1 MAIYKPSNATPF
13 LDSLDLT
20 KQQDFSCEINTNN
33 NVVVGYRLQILDS
46 KNNVVFAGSEYS
58 PIVVKNSS
66 GEVINKYNNTGLNG
80 SIAILPLSDDV
91 NNKGNYSESA
101 QRNIL
106 FLENGRYKSEKSG
119 AEIYNGAQNQPF
131 KWQVR
136 FCQGTEKNG
145 EIVFSDKD
153 FDMTI
158 TSGAALGSVPERLQ
172 TYFSNNIYS
181 DYYVQLYDKNGN
193 QIGVRSRIKDYDYSY
208 GYIYLQEGSMNE
220 SMISSADYI
229 SVFKD
234 TNDPT
239 YVTKARLVDYLS
251 NGLNAYYSG
260 HELVRSFSVSD
271 VSKNYFTQIYSG
283 EISTDL
289 ITIDRYTSNQ
299 GTGRVSYGDN
309 ATTFLV
315 IGGDSDWS
323 DYNVY
328 NGVFQLTNV
337 EVTENN
343 SVKQTVFTWMRST
356 SFATYSN
363 FIDRLIC
370 VRSLGKNYQSTAN
383 SENLGTINE
392 TKLMFFEE
400 QPIGLYPLYQGET
413 KNYYQIN
420 NNDFVYVTKQADGT
434 YYGEAIKSVY
444 YSGADNFAIQNIDIT
459 FQDGVKATAVPVGGK
474 KYKISIS
481 TTYNVDTVYY
491 NAYFSI
497 METIGKLL
505 KNTVETV
512 GGENIATTYI
522 KPNSSVY
529 TGMRFYYGEDLASN
543 GSDIIEVDN
552 KPNSSNKYTPTWFVK
567 YKVNTSNAT
576 SQPLISNSSY
586 IEGTPYAINSMFK
599 IGDENPIYCYDTPDI
614 SIFIN
619 GEEVMDNNFIV
630 SNRRFE
636 AVGKYSQSNNKQW
649 KKYRWQFENIILNEY
664 TETADKYDGE
674 IKFNAIGLQDGYSYI
689 LTLIVEDELG
699 YVVSRTVYIDVVIK
713 DFLSALTIN
722 EAALNCDSQSIDI
735 DFNMSGVILPNP
747 DTDVTVSYSN
757 DGMNIVQAK
766 NQTRYN
772 GMLYNKSGI
781 LSDKETDKYIE
792 MGIYSNGDNT
802 ITLNSRNTITSP
814 YFSGGI
820 IGTTVEIGEY
830 ENYSNVRSNAY
841 IYIPEV
847 TTEDWNGNIKANE
860 DRNKIKYKMVLQY
873 LPDDQI
879 LKPEDQREWQDI
891 YNKIIKDSYCVGS
904 NGEVFEFYQNNPII
918 FSMIKEGSTAK
929 DNYDYLYTTVVYDA
943 NGNIVEDYVHQI
955 GDKNTSKTNDVLMPG
970 SEKSEIESE
979 NTLGYWSDYELK
991 HVEQADGTVINAV
1004 SKTKKNVWHD
1014 TYIDESGIEHYYK
1027 WNDYAKYQ
1035 TYKQVDVNKNSQ
1047 HNGRQNMVNKTIAFN
1062 MAINGFDPTVKT
1074 ENQNINVKCFNIEST
1089 TQKSRQENK

>member
-33 NVVVGYRLQILDS
+33 NVVVGYKLKILDS
-46 KNNVVFAGSEYS
+46 KNNIVFVGSGYS
-58 PIVVKNSS
+58 PIVVRNFN
-66 GEVINKYNNTGLNG
+66 GEIINKYNNTGLNG
-80 SIAILPLSDDV
+80 SVAILPLFDDV

-106 FLENGRYKSEKSG
+106 FLENGRYKSEESG
-119 AEIYNGAQNQPF
+119 AEIYNCAQNQPF
-131 KWQVR
+131 KWQVQ
-136 FCQGTEKNG
+136 FCQGTEEKG

-158 TSGAALGSVPERLQ
+158 ASGSALGSVPERLQ

-193 QIGVRSRIKDYDYSY
+193 QVGVRSRIKDYDYSY
-208 GYIYLQEGSMNE
+208 GYIYLQDGS
-220 SMISSADYI
+220 ISDNMVSAADYI

-239 YVTKARLVDYLS
+239 YVTKARLVDYMS
-251 NGLNAYYSG
+251 NGLNADYSG
-260 HELVRSFSVSD
+260 HKLIRSFSLSD
-271 VSKNYFTQIYSG
+271 VSRNYFTQIYSG
-283 EISTDL
+283 EITSDL
-289 ITIDRYTSNQ
+289 ITIDKYTSNQ

-315 IGGDSDWS
+315 VGGNSDWS

-337 EVTENN
+337 EVTESN

-363 FIDRLIC
+363 FIDRLVC

-400 QPIGLYPLYQGET
+400 QPIGLYPLYQGDT
-413 KNYYQIN
+413 KNYYQIS
-420 NNDFVYVTKQADGT
+420 NNDFVYVTRQADGT
-434 YYGEAIKSVY
+434 YYGEAIKNVY
-444 YSGADNFAIQNIDIT
+444 YSGMDDFAIQNIDIAL
-459 FQDGVKATAVPVGGK
+459 QDGVKATAVPVGGK
-474 KYKISIS
+474 KYKISI
-481 TTYNVDTVYY
+481 TTTNNVNAVYY

-497 METIGKLL
+497 METRGKLL
-505 KNTVETV
+505 KNIVETV
-512 GGENIATTYI
+512 GGEKIATTYI
-522 KPNSSVY
+522 RPNSSVY
-529 TGMRFYYGEDLASN
+529 VGMRFYYGNDLTVN

-552 KPNSSNKYTPTWFVK
+552 KPNSSNKYKPTWFVK
-567 YKVNTSNAT
+567 YKVNSSNAT

-586 IEGTPYAINSMFK
+586 IEGTQYAINSMFK
-599 IGDENPIYCYDTPDI
+599 IGDENPIYCYDAPDI

-619 GEEVMDNNFIV
+619 GEEVTGSNFIV
-630 SNRRFE
+630 SNRKFE
-636 AVGKYSQSNNKQW
+636 AVGKYFQSNNKQW

-664 TETADKYDGE
+664 TETPDRYDGE

-699 YVVSRTVYIDVVIK
+699 YVVSKTVYIDVVIK
-713 DFLSALTIN
+713 YFLSALKIN

-735 DFNMSGVILPNP
+735 DFNVSGVILPDP
-747 DTDVTVSYSN
+747 DNDVTISYTN
-757 DGMNIVQAK
+757 GGMNILQAK
-766 NQTRYN
+766 NQVRYN

-781 LSDKETDKYIE
+781 LSDKEADKYIE
-792 MGIYSNGDNT
+792 TGIYSDGGNKL
-802 ITLNSRNTITSP
+802 TLNSRNTITSP

-820 IGTTVEIGEY
+820 IGATVEIGEY

-841 IYIPEV
+841 IYVPEV
-847 TTEDWNGNIKANE
+847 TIEDWNGNIKANE

-873 LPDDQI
+873 LPDDQAS
-879 LKPEDQREWQDI
+879 KPENQREWQDI
-891 YNKIIKDSYCVGS
+891 YNKTIKDSYCIS
-904 NGEVFEFYQNNPII
+904 PSGEIFEFYKNKPIVY
-918 FSMIKEGSTAK
+918 SMIKDGTTAN
-929 DNYDYLYTTVVYDA
+929 DNYDYLYTTVVYDK
-943 NGNIVEDYVHQI
+943 NGNIVEGYVHQV
-955 GDKNTSKTNDVLMPG
+955 GDKNTSAENVLMPG
-970 SEKSEIESE
+970 SEKSDIESE
-979 NTLGYWSDYELK
+979 NTLGYWSDYEMK
-991 HVEQADGTVINAV
+991 SVEQADNTVINAV
-1004 SKTKKNVWHD
+1004 SKTEKNVWHD
-1014 TYIDESGIEHYYK
+1014 SYIDEKDGIEKYYK

-1035 TYKQVDVNKNSQ
+1035 TYKQVDANKNSQ
-1047 HNGRQNMVNKTIAFN
+1047 HNGRQNIVNKTIAFN

-1074 ENQNINVKCFNIEST
+1074 KNKNIDVKCFNIEST
-1089 TQKSRQENK
+1089 TQESRQKNK